1 MKIFLAISIGLHA
14 VFFTLLSL
22 SFVKKVER
30 SAGRII
36 EVSYYQG
43 KSYTPVKKIKQKV
56 EEIAPIIKAEIKEAL
71 KEELRTPVETAQNPV
86 LEKKE
91 SSGPSKNGTAEIGD
105 GSGYSETDPEIAAWF
120 SAFKE
125 RIERFKRYPKKAL
138 EEGSEGKT
146 LLEITIEDNGIVNK
160 INVFYSSGDDA
171 LDNEALRTVQA
182 ASPFRPLPKKMG
194 KEVTF
199 RLPLKFEV
207 RK

>member
-14 VFFTLLSL
+14 LLFAALSL
-22 SFVKKVER
+22 APARKGKRGCDRV
-30 SAGRII
+30 I

-43 KSYTPVKKIKQKV
+43 RRPIPVKKTKPPALKT
-56 EEIAPIIKAEIKEAL
+56 APIVKAEIKTV
-71 KEELRTPVETAQNPV
+71 KEELKTPEESVDNSYS
-86 LEKKE
+86 EKKE
-91 SSGPSKNGTAEIGD
+91 SSGLSKTGTDETGD
-105 GSGYSETDPEIAAWF
+105 GGGYSDTDSEIAAWF

-146 LLEITIEDNGIVNK
+146 LLEITVEGSGIVNK
-160 INVFYSSGDDA
+160 IKVFYSSGDDA
-171 LDNEALRTVQA
+171 LDNEAVCTVRA
-182 ASPFRPLPKKMG
+182 ASPFRPLPEKMG
-194 KEVTF
+194 KTVVF